1 MSHRSVR
8 IALAIAALALLVI
21 GASPADARARRESNA
36 EVILVS
42 FGATN
47 GELKDCGCHS
57 SPMGGLPH
65 RASFID
71 SLRIRQK
78 TLLLVDLGDFMST
91 EAAVAEL
98 KNRFIWRSMEE
109 MGYCATTP
117 GVRELSDWR
126 RYRALIQGSP
136 IRSIATNLAV
146 VEGEAESAAG
156 LPYLIQEINGVRVAF
171 FSLIGARE
179 IAAASPPPGLRFR
192 AEDPLAMASRIV
204 PKLHKEADVVVLMSQ
219 MSADQTDGLLAE
231 VPGIDIALYGRE
243 PKWVDVARTVS
254 QTIVQQTGNRG
265 AQLGE
270 LVLIVDPAGRIVEWG
285 SRNDALGPSYGEDL
299 DVAAQVEQI
308 ENQAKEMIT
317 TDQQRRAAEA
327 NAPGEAPAV
336 SEPPPPDPIRPVG
349 GD

>member
-1 MSHRSVR
+1 MRHRSGR
-8 IALAIAALALLVI
+8 TALAIAALALLVI

-36 EVILVS
+36 EVILVF
-42 FGATN
+42 FGATQ

-78 TLLLVDLGDFMST
+78 TPILVDLGDFMST

-117 GVRELSDWR
+117 GVREISDWE
-126 RYRALIQGSP
+126 RYRDLNQGSP
-136 IRSIATNLAV
+136 IRSIATNLTV
-146 VEGEAESAAG
+146 
-156 LPYLIQEINGVRVAF
+156 
-171 FSLIGARE
+171 
-179 IAAASPPPGLRFR
+179 
-192 AEDPLAMASRIV
+192 
-204 PKLHKEADVVVLMSQ
+204 
-219 MSADQTDGLLAE
+219 AE
-231 VPGIDIALYGRE
+231 VPGIDVALYGRE

-299 DVAAQVEQI
+299 DVAAQVERI
-308 ENQAKEMIT
+308 ENKAKEMIT
-317 TDQQRRAAEA
+317 ADQQRRAAGA

-349 GD
+349 RE

>member
-1 MSHRSVR
+1 MRHRSGWT
-8 IALAIAALALLVI
+8 ALAIAALVLSVI
-21 GASPADARARRESNA
+21 GTSPADARARRESNA
-36 EVILVS
+36 EVILIS

-57 SPMGGLPH
+57 IPMGGLPH
-65 RASFID
+65 RAGFID

-78 TLLLVDLGDFMST
+78 IHLLVDLGDFMST

-117 GVRELSDWR
+117 GVREISDWR
-126 RYRALIQGSP
+126 RYRDLIQGSP
-136 IRSIATNLAV
+136 VRSIATNLTV
-146 VEGEAESAAG
+146 GEGGSESAAG
-156 LPYLIQEINGVRVAF
+156 LPYLVREINGVRVAF

-179 IAAASPPPGLRFR
+179 IASASPPPGLLFR
-192 AEDPLAMASRIV
+192 AEDPLTVASRIV
-204 PKLHKEADVVVLMSQ
+204 PKLHKQADVVVLMSQ
-219 MSADQTDGLLAE
+219 MSADQTDRLLAE
-231 VPGIDIALYGRE
+231 VPGIDVALYGRE

-299 DVAAQVEQI
+299 EVAAQVEQV
-308 ENQAKEMIT
+308 ENKAKEMIT
-317 TDQQRRAAEA
+317 ADQQRRAAGA

-336 SEPPPPDPIRPVG
+336 SEPRPSDPIRPVG